1 MRKSL
6 KSVGA
11 AALAAATVVSGLS
24 FGSAA
29 AVAAPEPTAKSA
41 KAGTNAAA
49 IPLIFKDSSTYYS
62 VSNNDAPGS
71 TQYFYKTHSSE
82 AAAIEAA
89 RRFTPTP
96 TSDGWFQFLTA
107 GGACVALQNREG
119 ASAPIL
125 VITGCNGAGVTTTKF
140 KLEDG
145 KLRAQGSGLIG
156 RTLSWYHS
164 STTFY
169 GLATNTSGWAVVG
182 DLSPISPAPNG
193 GFATAGVGFPATI
206 PATEHRTVH
215 FGAAANATVTSMTNT
230 TITVDAPSGSK
241 FAAGQTTLTGEY
253 KPAGGNWSASS
264 SLTMTGTV
272 NAAGTKFTGTMATPG
287 SSFALHDGHQIRW
300 GIDVVA
306 GSTAGTQN
314 MAFSGAGTTN
324 FGAFSFSG
332 NSAVTV
338 TAAPAEFTAE
348 VNSVDNAKREASLA
362 GLGTPGS
369 QIKVNG
375 TTIATVAQ
383 IGAWSGVVSGL
394 NVGANTITVE
404 QWNGNTKTDQANVVV
419 NIVDVLADGHGP
431 DTVLNRGTGTDV
443 FGHVNVTE
451 DFNDVKNGKVT
462 FTAPEG
468 TIFTADQ
475 DEITGSYRSATSG
488 WEPTQRLKLANGK
501 LSADGTEYTYD
512 WTSDTGFTFAKGGE
526 IRWGISV
533 NTPTTGDAISD
544 ALRYTV
550 SGSSNKGTFAAAG
563 STKTT
568 APAPVEN
575 GGFLADGIGHPVT
588 MMQGT
593 EEDVAFGMHAD
604 TATTLEGTTRVVLTA
619 PAGTTFASDM
629 TKFTGAYKTANGS
642 WVTTPGL
649 DVTGTV
655 SDDGRTFTGS
665 IAAGTAFAADSEARW
680 TGKLAAAKDAAVG
693 TRNLGFTVT
702 GATTH
707 GSFSVEGNSKITIEQ
722 NDSVDLTARGAFD
735 EDVTKLATISGA
747 AQSGASVKLY
757 DADGKVIAT
766 TTANGENEYSFDVPA
781 PSVGGKHQFTVT
793 QTPSGEAES
802 APVAVELDYGQNTGL
817 DVTSPEDGSTINDV
831 RPTFTGTGVNG
842 ATIEIREQGALVA
855 TTTVKDGAWSVTAS
869 SSLGY
874 AKHDVVV
881 TQITKGD
888 LRTQQNLSFTIE
900 KAQEESPL
908 TAKVDSVDDV
918 ARSAAI
924 SGHATPGAQIQR
936 DGKVIATAD
945 ATTGAWSAT
954 VTDLKVGQN
963 PVTLDQFVGG
973 VKKDSKTLD
982 IEVKQTQFPFAVTSP
997 ENDSVVRTNDKQV
1010 TFTGTGKP
1018 GGKVSVNYGPRN
1030 IGTAFVDNNGE
1041 WKFTATM
1048 NYADYELTVFYKQNP
1063 TGAVTS
1069 QQPLH
1074 ITVTNNEQNNPF
1086 VVTAPANDAVIPA
1099 PDKQVTFEGTGTTGG
1114 IVTIKHGAK
1123 TVGTGTV
1130 NDNGQWK
1137 FTSTM
1142 NYADYDLTAY
1152 YKKTPTSGAVQQK
1165 LHIVVTDGAVVK
1177 PFEVTTPSDG
1187 STVETADKQVTFSGE
1202 GAGNGLV
1209 KILRGSRVVA
1219 EGTVGTNGQWSL
1231 TGELNYG
1238 SYDVT
1243 VFHKPVGSKN
1253 ADSKVLNLTIAPPAK
1268 DFEIST
1274 PSDGAT
1280 VPGGPITF
1288 TGTGKDGGLVS
1299 AFLNSKK
1306 RAEGTVQGNTWTMTT
1321 AAITTP
1327 GTHTFTIYY
1336 KANPASQIADA
1347 YPITITIK

>member
-1 MRKSL
+1 MRKTL

-29 AVAAPEPTAKSA
+29 AVAAPEPKAKSA
-41 KAGTNAAA
+41 KAGTMASPLEGAFTMWQAPNDRRNWVSWKYRAAHSDIDIMSLGYDGRPQPGERFSFPA
-49 IPLIFKDSSTYYS
+49 I
-62 VSNNDAPGS
+62 GS
-71 TQYFYKTHSSE
+71 T
-82 AAAIEAA
+82 
-89 RRFTPTP
+89 
-96 TSDGWFQFLTA
+96 G
-107 GGACVALQNREG
+107 
-119 ASAPIL
+119 PI
-125 VITGCNGAGVTTTKF
+125 K
-140 KLEDG
+140 
-145 KLRAQGSGLIG
+145 
-156 RTLSWYHS
+156 H
-164 STTFY
+164 
-169 GLATNTSGWAVVG
+169 LATNLCLRNEPNFANVWLSSCSATDRQTWSVQDDGTVKLASWSTYLRYGGGSNPGLEAVSGHQYATPLVMDFLTPPV
-182 DLSPISPAPNG
+182 SNG
-193 GFATAGVGFPATI
+193 GVGANGIGFPATI
-206 PATEHRTVH
+206 PATERRTVH
-215 FGAAANATVTSMTNT
+215 FGASANATVTSMTNT
-230 TITVDAPSGSK
+230 TITVDAPAGSR
-241 FAAGQTTLTGEY
+241 FAAGQTSLTGEY
-253 KPAGGNWSASS
+253 KPAGGSWASS
-264 SLTMTGTV
+264 NSLTMTGTV
-272 NAAGTKFTGTMATPG
+272 NAAGTRFTGRMATPG
-287 SSFALHDGHQIRW
+287 SGFALHDGHQIRW

-324 FGAFSFSG
+324 HGTFSFSG

-338 TAAPAEFTAE
+338 TEAATTPLKAE
-348 VNSVDNAKREASLA
+348 VLSIDHAKKEATLMGSA
-362 GLGTPGS
+362 TPGAE
-369 QIKVNG
+369 IKVNG
-375 TTIATVAQ
+375 EVIATANDA
-383 IGAWSGVVSGL
+383 GAWVGKVSGL
-394 NVGANTITVE
+394 SAGSNSVLVE
-404 QWNGNTKTDQANVVV
+404 QFV
-419 NIVDVLADGHGP
+419 
-431 DTVLNRGTGTDV
+431 
-443 FGHVNVTE
+443 
-451 DFNDVKNGKVT
+451 
-462 FTAPEG
+462 
-468 TIFTADQ
+468 
-475 DEITGSYRSATSG
+475 GSKKIDD
-488 WEPTQRLKLANGK
+488 QRL
-501 LSADGTEYTYD
+501 T
-512 WTSDTGFTFAKGGE
+512 
-526 IRWGISV
+526 IV
-533 NTPTTGDAISD
+533 
-544 ALRYTV
+544 V
-550 SGSSNKGTFAAAG
+550 
-563 STKTT
+563 
-568 APAPVEN
+568 VEN
-575 GGFLADGIGHPVT
+575 GGFLAAGVGHAT
-588 MMQGT
+588 TITQG
-593 EEDVAFGMHAD
+593 EEGTVAFGMRAD
-604 TATTLEGTTRVVLTA
+604 KATTLEGTTRVTATA
-619 PAGTTFASDM
+619 PAGTTFPSGL
-629 TKFTGAYKTANGS
+629 TKLSGAYKVAGGS
-642 WVTTPGL
+642 WVTTPAL

-655 SDDGRTFTGS
+655 TADGRTFTGTTT
-665 IAAGTAFAADSEARW
+665 AGTAFAADSEARW

-693 TRNLGFTVT
+693 TRNLGFAVT

-707 GSFSVEGNSKITIEQ
+707 GSFSVEGNSKITIEK

-747 AQSGASVKLY
+747 AQSGATVKLY

-766 TTANGENEYSFDVPA
+766 TTANGENQYSFDVPT
-781 PSVGGKHQFTVT
+781 PQSGGKHQFTVT
-793 QTPSGEAES
+793 QTPSGAAES

-831 RPTFTGTGVNG
+831 RPTFTGTGTNG
-842 ATIEIREQGALVA
+842 ATIELREAGVLVA

-869 SSLGY
+869 SNLGY

-997 ENDSVVRTNDKQV
+997 ENDSVVRTSDKQV

-1018 GGKVSVNYGPRN
+1018 GAKVSVNYGPRN
-1030 IGTAFVDNNGE
+1030 IGTAFVNNDGE

-1063 TGAVTS
+1063 TGPVTS

-1219 EGTVGTNGQWSL
+1219 EGTVGTNGQWTL

-1243 VFHKPVGSKN
+1243 VFHKPVGSKT

-1274 PSDGAT
+1274 PSNGAT

-1306 RAEGTVQGNTWTMTT
+1306 RAEGTVQNNTWTMTT

>member
-1 MRKSL
+1 MRKTL
-6 KSVGA
+6 KSAGA

-29 AVAAPEPTAKSA
+29 AVAAPEATAKSA
-41 KAGTNAAA
+41 KASTKANVLTGQLKFNSNA
-49 IPLIFKDSSTYYS
+49 IPGQPFSWTLMQSQRGTPVVGSGDGPEWSVPAVGETGRVQLVGSDKCLYRDGGAEYSGIGLFTCRDTDVYQWYMHQSSNGIGQLLTGKSSTL
-62 VSNNDAPGS
+62 G
-71 TQYFYKTHSSE
+71 
-82 AAAIEAA
+82 I
-89 RRFTPTP
+89 
-96 TSDGWFQFLTA
+96 
-107 GGACVALQNREG
+107 
-119 ASAPIL
+119 
-125 VITGCNGAGVTTTKF
+125 GVTYASNT
-140 KLEDG
+140 LELHRRG
-145 KLRAQGSGLIG
+145 GTEPEGVQ
-156 RTLSWYHS
+156 LSALS
-164 STTFY
+164 SPV
-169 GLATNTSGWAVVG
+169 A
-182 DLSPISPAPNG
+182 NG

-206 PATEHRTVH
+206 PAPERRTVH
-215 FGAAANATVTSMTNT
+215 FGASANASVTSMTNT
-230 TITVDAPSGSK
+230 TITVNAPSGSR
-241 FAAGQTTLTGEY
+241 FAAGQTSLTGEY
-253 KPAGGNWSASS
+253 KPAGGTWTSTT
-264 SLTMTGTV
+264 SLTMNGTV
-272 NAAGTKFTGTMATPG
+272 NAAGTQFTGTMVTPG
-287 SSFALHDGHQIRW
+287 SGFALHDGHQIRW

-324 FGAFSFSG
+324 HGAFSFSG

-338 TAAPAEFTAE
+338 TAAASEFTAD
-348 VNSVDNAKREASLA
+348 VDSVDNAKREAVLV

-375 TTIATVAQ
+375 KTIATVAQ

-394 NVGANTITVE
+394 SVGANTITVE
-404 QWNGNTKTDQANVVV
+404 QWDGSTKTDQRNVVV
-419 NIVDVLADGHGP
+419 TIVDVLADGHGP
-431 DTVLNRGTGTDV
+431 DTVLDRGTGTNV
-443 FGHVNVTE
+443 FGHVTINE
-451 DFNDVKNGKVT
+451 DFHSVKGGKVT

-468 TIFTADQ
+468 TTFTADQ
-475 DEITGSYRSATSG
+475 DAIIGSYKSATGSWG
-488 WEPTQRLKLANGK
+488 ETQRLKLSGGT
-501 LSADGTEYTYD
+501 LSSDGTKYTYD
-512 WTSDTGFTFAKGGE
+512 WSSDSGITFPKDGE

-533 NTPTTGDAISD
+533 ETPAKGDAISD
-544 ALRYTV
+544 ALRYNVT
-550 SGSSNKGTFAAAG
+550 GDSNKGTFAAEG

-575 GGFLADGIGHPVT
+575 GGFLADGIGRATTIV
-588 MMQGT
+588 QGD
-593 EEDVAFGMHAD
+593 EENVGFGLQAD
-604 TATTLEGTTRVVLTA
+604 AATTLEGTTEVTVTA
-619 PAGTTFASDM
+619 PSGTTFPSDL
-629 TKFTGAYKTANGS
+629 TKLTGAYKTAGGS

-655 SDDGRTFTGS
+655 SDDGRTFTGT
-665 IAAGTAFAADSEARW
+665 IAAGTAFAVESEARW

-702 GATTH
+702 GSTTH
-707 GSFSVEGNSKITIEQ
+707 GSFSVEGNSKITIEK

-735 EDVTKLATISGA
+735 QDVAELATISGA
-747 AQSGASVKLY
+747 AQGGAIVKLY

-766 TTANGENEYSFDVPA
+766 TTANGDDEYSFNVPA
-781 PSVGGKHQFTVT
+781 PTTGGKHEFTVT
-793 QTPSGEAES
+793 QTPSGSSES
-802 APVAVELDYGQNTGL
+802 APVAVELDYGQNSGL
-817 DVTSPEDGSTINDV
+817 AVTSPEDGSTINDV
-831 RPTFTGTGVNG
+831 RPTFTGTGTNG
-842 ATIEIREQGALVA
+842 ATIEIREAGVLVA
-855 TTTVKDGAWSVTAS
+855 KTTVKDGAWSVTAS
-869 SSLGY
+869 SNLDY
-874 AKHDVVV
+874 AKHDMVV
-881 TQITKGD
+881 TQITKGN
-888 LRTQQNLSFTIE
+888 LRTQQDLSFTIE

-936 DGKVIATAD
+936 DGKVIATANG
-945 ATTGAWSAT
+945 TTGAWSAT

-963 PVTLDQFVGG
+963 AVILDQFVGG

-1018 GGKVSVNYGPRN
+1018 GAKVSVNYGPRN
-1030 IGTAFVDNNGE
+1030 IGTAYVDNDGE

-1048 NYADYELTVFYKQNP
+1048 NYADYELTVYYKQNP

-1086 VVTAPANDAVIPA
+1086 VVTAPANDAVISA

-1177 PFEVTTPSDG
+1177 PFEVTTPTDG

-1219 EGTVGTNGQWSL
+1219 EGTVGTNGQWNL

-1243 VFHKPVGSKN
+1243 VFHKPVGSKT

-1274 PSDGAT
+1274 PSNGAT

-1347 YPITITIK
+1347 YPVTITIK